1 MTPSAPPWDDDAP
14 ADLQTIAANTSALL
28 ARMLAVSSARSM
40 PGAVDVC
47 RWHTDLYAGCSVPVA
62 GYVGRF
68 RGDPGVPELVGYEVG
83 VGPIQPDGY
92 PDRVGRW
99 SAELPAALSS
109 FFTGVPAALAQL
121 DQVLGPG
128 QRPTSVDE
136 LEALV
141 GLTALVHGEWLRL
154 HPFANGNGR
163 TGRLWAA
170 FIALRYSV
178 PIFVSVKPRP
188 HDLAYERAGRAS
200 MGRPPAFAGDHN
212 TAVAVSGHLLS
223 LGLLAPPP

>member
-1 MTPSAPPWDDDAP
+1 MTPWDDDDP
-14 ADLQTIAANTSALL
+14 ADLPTIAANTSALL
-28 ARMLAVSSARSM
+28 GRLRISAPARPM
-40 PGAVDVC
+40 PAADDICG
-47 RWHTDLYAGCSVPVA
+47 WHTAIYAGCNVPVA
-62 GYVGRF
+62 GYVGHF
-68 RGDPGVPELVGYEVG
+68 RGDQGVPELVGYEVG
-83 VGPIQPDGY
+83 VGPTQPDGY

-109 FFTGVPAALAQL
+109 LFTGVTAALAQL
-121 DQVLGPG
+121 DEVLAPG

-136 LEALV
+136 LEAVV

-163 TGRLWAA
+163 TGRLWVA

-188 HDLAYERAGRAS
+188 ADVAYERAARAS
-200 MGRPPAFAGDHN
+200 MGRPPTFAGDHS
-212 TAVAVSGHLLS
+212 TAVAVFGHLLS
-223 LGLLAPPP
+223 LALLSSPP

>member
-1 MTPSAPPWDDDAP
+1 MTSPPSWDDDNP
-14 ADLQTIAANTSALL
+14 ADLPTIAANTSALL
-28 ARMLAVSSARSM
+28 VRLLAASSARSM
-40 PGAVDVC
+40 PAVADAC
-47 RWHTDLYAGCSVPVA
+47 RWHTAIYAGCQAPVA

-83 VGPIQPDGY
+83 VGATQPDGY
-92 PDRVGRW
+92 PDRVGLW

-109 FFTGVPAALAQL
+109 FFTGVTAALAQL
-121 DQVLGPG
+121 DQVLAPG

-136 LEALV
+136 LEAVV

-188 HDLAYERAGRAS
+188 DDVAYERAGRAS
-200 MGRPPAFAGDHN
+200 MGRPPTFAGDHS
-212 TAVAVSGHLLS
+212 TAVAVFGHLLS
-223 LGLLAPPP
+223 LALLPPPR